1 MEKEEKK
8 LKKKSAE
15 FGGKLWKGEPI
26 DILDFYKTMK
36 NLEKIKENKRNRK
49 NVRAK

>member
-1 MEKEEKK
+1 MNKEEKK

-26 DILDFYKTMK
+26 DLLDFYKTMK
-36 NLEKIKENKRNRK
+36 KLKKIEEDKGNKNS
-49 NVRAK
+49 VRTK